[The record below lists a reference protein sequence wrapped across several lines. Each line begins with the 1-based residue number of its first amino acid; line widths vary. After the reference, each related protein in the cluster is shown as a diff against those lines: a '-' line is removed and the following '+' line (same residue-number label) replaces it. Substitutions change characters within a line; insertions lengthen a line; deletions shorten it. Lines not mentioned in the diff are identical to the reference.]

1 MFDQQEKFWNEASAH
16 LTLLQTT
23 AAQKTIAQK
32 AATPTA
38 LTDKMWAAG
47 MGMVHGTGGT
57 AADLALREAWK
68 YGAYRGAT
76 GTLSFFVNDVPF
88 NPGDIPMNSS
98 TWIDV
103 LCGVCVGCQRA
114 HAG

>member
-1 MFDQQEKFWNEASAH
+1 MEPQC
-16 LTLLQTT
+16 
-23 AAQKTIAQK
+23 
-32 AATPTA
+32 TPA

-47 MGMVHGTGGT
+47 MGLVHGTGGT

-103 LCGVCVGCQRA
+103 LCGVCVGCCGSSSEPMQA
-114 HAG
+114 DGSNQDVVAAIAV